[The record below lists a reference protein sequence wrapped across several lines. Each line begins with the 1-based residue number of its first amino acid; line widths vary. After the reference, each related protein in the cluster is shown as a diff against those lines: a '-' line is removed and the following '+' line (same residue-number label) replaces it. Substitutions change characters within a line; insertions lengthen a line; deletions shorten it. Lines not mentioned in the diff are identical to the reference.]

1 MTSIDEIIH
10 IYKTP
15 SEHAKYIA
23 SIEKATLGDSI
34 LPKENK
40 KLYFKITNRKEI
52 HRKFQY
58 RYGLNCD
65 TNEFNPTGCCSG
77 GGLYFTTL
85 ENLYM
90 FNKYGTN
97 IRPLFVPS
105 NIEIYD
111 EVCTNP
117 HHTCPK
123 THFKSKASSIYLL
136 PKIKLGS
143 PESFELLYDAN
154 NSTHNN
160 TFIMSRMYLSDDMKY
175 LDWYTKYYTAKYHV
189 DTMPYKKTKDIYTCR
204 RKTHPEQKELIHC
217 IVKKDIVE
225 KQYDKLFDTIYNKK
239 KLFNG
244 YYSQSMYYAR
254 LRGTLYSDKT
264 INISELF
271 YIFLKHQDKSI
282 VLFLKNE
289 YIPRL
294 LSQPHII
301 EKSTPF
307 HINIPLAVKNIT
319 LAIQKMI
326 DPAIYDIILKHK
338 GVVSGSFALKH
349 VSNMDWESNDID
361 IYLPAIEIVKPSY
374 TIPACIQYYLLNPYK
389 EIILSIRQST
399 KCICYR
405 EDGSF
410 YNMSTID
417 SIICIEQSNKIKIQL
432 IFVKEEPF
440 EFIKNNFDFDFC
452 KCCFRPSDNI
462 FEIAHPNLNSIQTGS
477 IDKAYMDKI
486 SKYNMDCSYSV
497 YRAAKTMDRITK
509 YIERGF
515 TIANLDEFF
524 ECIEKLFED

>member
-1 MTSIDEIIH
+1 MTSINEIIH

-15 SEHAKYIA
+15 SEQAKYIA

-34 LPKENK
+34 LPEENK
-40 KLYFKITNRKEI
+40 KLYFKITSRKENQ
-52 HRKFQY
+52 RGFQY
-58 RYGLNCD
+58 RDGLNSD
-65 TNEFNPTGCCSG
+65 TNKFNPSGCCSG

-90 FNKYGTN
+90 FKKFGTN

-111 EVCTNP
+111 EVCTNSL
-117 HHTCPK
+117 HTCPK

-136 PKIKLGS
+136 PKITLGS

-175 LDWYTKYYTAKYHV
+175 LDWYTKYYTAKYHA
-189 DTMPYKKTKDIYTCR
+189 DTMPYKKCKEIYTRR

-217 IVKKDIVE
+217 IIKKDIVE

-244 YYSQSMYYAR
+244 YYSQSMYYTR
-254 LRGTLYSDKT
+254 LRGTIYDDKT

-282 VLFLKNE
+282 VQFLKNE

-301 EKSTPF
+301 DNCIS
-307 HINIPLAVKNIT
+307 INIPLAVKNII
-319 LAIQKMI
+319 ADIQKVI
-326 DPAIYDIILKHK
+326 EKPIYDIILKYK

-349 VSNMDWESNDID
+349 VSNMDWKCNDID
-361 IYLPAIEIVKPSY
+361 IYLPAIEMDKYIDTPLS
-374 TIPACIQYYLLNPYK
+374 CLQRHLLNPYTQL
-389 EIILSIRQST
+389 ITPIRLST

-417 SIICIEQSNKIKIQL
+417 SIIYIEQPNKIKIQL

-497 YRAAKTMDRITK
+497 YRAAKTIERITK